1 MGWGGS
7 LPQIPRKPWR
17 PTRAGG
23 ILGLLWAPWGTLGPP
38 WPPLGPPWLPLGPP
52 WLPLGV
58 FGSLWNDFGLPLA
71 LLRVPL
77 AHLWEVFGIPFGRLG
92 LPWGVLWILL
102 KIGCHFPSKCGQ
114 STAPAHKNKPPRIL
128 QRIFSDPPDLLGS
141 TGNAVILGWSHPG
154 FHTRRGPG

>member
-1 MGWGGS
+1 MGGS
-7 LPQIPRKPWR
+7 LPQIPRKPLQ

-23 ILGLLWAPWGTLGPP
+23 ILGLLWAPWGTLAPP

-58 FGSLWNDFGLPLA
+58 IGSLWNDFGLPLA

-102 KIGCHFPSKCGQ
+102 KLDVTFRANVAKV
-114 STAPAHKNKPPRIL
+114 PRL
-128 QRIFSDPPDLLGS
+128 RTKTSLPYFSSGS